1 LFFFE
6 NCENLAGNNFFF
18 LDFVT
23 RTVMDHLVQEMLQN
37 NPGHWAKYSGT
48 VVGRAGQR
56 NILNHAIKNDWP
68 NEKNNQ
74 WKP

>member
-1 LFFFE
+1 
-6 NCENLAGNNFFF
+6 
-18 LDFVT
+18 
-23 RTVMDHLVQEMLQN
+23 MDHLVQEMLQN

-56 NILNHAIKNDWP
+56 KILNHAIKNDWP